1 MTPAFGNS
9 TAKCSMKARTDGS
22 RLCRYGTSAVSVA
35 SPAIQS
41 GSTRRNA
48 PISHHHDKRSQA
60 GHYAKAGN
68 RSLLERLHV
77 VQRDGSL
84 AVRRTRA
91 MSTDGWQF
99 SGDAVR
105 FLQGGQRP
113 RCVAHVRPCLP
124 KSSRKL
130 NAGAYS
136 GAAFDERRVLGPRLT
151 RIFCDKIA

>member
-1 MTPAFGNS
+1 
-9 TAKCSMKARTDGS
+9 MKARTDGS
-22 RLCRYGTSAVSVA
+22 RPCRYGTSAVSVA

-68 RSLLERLHV
+68 RSLLGDSMSF
-77 VQRDGSL
+77 QRDGSL

-105 FLQGGQRP
+105 FAGRTAAAVHGARKALSAEVKSEAQR
-113 RCVAHVRPCLP
+113 R
-124 KSSRKL
+124 S
-130 NAGAYS
+130 
-136 GAAFDERRVLGPRLT
+136 
-151 RIFCDKIA
+151 